1 MALIFFQMRD
11 LFNFVVKYMR
21 KKEAVVV
28 DLEVIINTPI
38 VLELKNLLLDID
50 GGEKIGNLEA
60 IFSNCQSFVS
70 IQN

>member
-1 MALIFFQMRD
+1 
-11 LFNFVVKYMR
+11 MR